1 MKENYTFSVLL
12 NKLSNIKGIYV
23 LLLAISMLFTI
34 NKVQAQCTNSSSYGS
49 ATAPTSGTVTI
60 STCNYLEEY
69 SPISSVVSG
78 TTYSCAIITGGYVTI
93 RSGSYNGAVVAHGTS
108 PLQWTATSSGTYYAH
123 WNTNSSCGTTTGCV
137 TTTITFVSTGAPPC
151 SCPAI
156 VSTFPYSEGF
166 ETGMGYWENRPG
178 DDFDWTRQTGGT
190 SSGGTGPSA
199 AAEGSYYMYT
209 ESSTPN
215 YSNKTATMYGPCLDF
230 SSMGGI
236 DMSFQ
241 YHMYGA
247 VMGTLYLE
255 ASGDNCGT
263 WNTVWSL
270 SGDQGNSWHTANVD
284 LSTYAGNSS
293 VQLRFRGLTSTSYTS
308 DMSIDDIEIIEAV
321 APPCSPIVSSYPCN
335 YMWITNVTTSGG
347 LTNFNSTSG
356 CSSTSYTDYSGT
368 YSVSQVQ
375 GGVVNLSLTTQS
387 YGMDHVVW
395 IDFNDDLTFSAGEK
409 VLTYVN
415 PSSTTAVNTSFTIP
429 VGATLGSHKM
439 RIRSDY
445 YGTTTPTDPC
455 AALTYGETED
465 YTCIVAVAVI
475 LPITPNTPTSNSP
488 GCGSV
493 TITANGTPPSGETW
507 YWQTSASGT
516 STTSSG
522 STYNVTT
529 SGTYYIRSYR
539 TSDGAWSAAASVAVT
554 VNPLPIISAI
564 SATPA
569 TICSGGSSNLNATST
584 GNIIHWW
591 NAATGGTEIGTSA
604 SGANYAVTPSANTT
618 YFAEAVESVSSNEL
632 IISEICTASSD
643 WIEIQNTSGGTWN
656 KSGWILA
663 VSNSGSSIN
672 SYNSNFWSLGSFT
685 TDQVKFKDDVS
696 SSSQYWGSNLMWSSS
711 YGGWAMIIDDAGN
724 VIDEVFWGFSA
735 SEIALFNATINGHVI
750 TASSFD
756 WDTDGISSY
765 SNDYIARSTYNQH
778 QSIDWVNVTIHS
790 QNLENPGIQ
799 NVSGSGTGCTSA
811 TRTPVTVT
819 VYSSFSTGAI
829 NTTGQTICSGDNP
842 SIIGST
848 TAASGG
854 DGTITY
860 SWRSS
865 ANSYASAILG
875 AISSTYTPPAG
886 LTTTTSYRRYAKD
899 NTCSTT
905 PTVSTGTW
913 TVTVNPLPTGVSAGS
928 DVTICNGSSSQLSG
942 SANLSTVSCSLTT
955 TFAAGN
961 GAGGG
966 NMFDLTT
973 GVNSIEIDAF
983 TILPYSTATQTVNVY
998 YKSGSYVGSETTS
1011 GSWILLG
1018 TYSINGVTSTQY
1030 YLDIANLIIPANQ
1043 TYGIYVNFNAKY
1055 TTLTANTTYSDS
1067 YLTLT
1072 AGVGLGGLFTSVFS
1086 PRAFNGIV
1094 HYNVQAQLTCS
1105 WSPTTG
1111 LSNPNILNPVA
1122 TPSSTTTYTMTA
1134 TASGCGVSDNVTVNV
1149 DPLPTASAG
1158 GSQDICVNETATV
1171 SGASASNGTIAWTED
1186 GAGSITSGATTLTPT
1201 YTPAAGDAGNTV
1213 TLTMT
1218 VNSNNN
1224 CSGETA
1230 TGTWTVT
1237 VRPDFTAGTI
1247 LSTGETICQG
1257 TDPANIS
1264 STAVASGGDNTI
1276 TYKWQANG
1284 VDISGATSASYNPP
1298 GGLTVTTTYRRWAH
1312 DGTCNTGF
1320 EVAGGSWVVT
1330 VTTAPTPGGIGTGDY
1345 FWTGANG
1352 NSWDDVTNWLYYN
1365 GTLYSVATLLPSATS
1380 NVFIQSY
1387 DAGTCATTNAVTTA
1401 SSTVYCEDMNIGT
1414 GLTLGGLSSLEVTG
1428 DWNNSGTFNAG
1439 NGTVAF
1445 NGSGL
1450 QTINAGV
1457 GNFNNILFDN
1467 SFGNHADIE
1476 ITSPMTIEGTATFTH
1491 GIVYYSGGGSLT
1503 FINSATANVS
1513 SNNSFVDGMITKTG
1527 INEFIFPTGDV
1538 SSQDFDGNGSVE
1550 YAIAGALG
1558 IHPTGASTVTVT
1570 AQYNFSNTYMPD
1582 WWEHGGNMDL
1592 NLHHVSNR
1600 ENWIVNSDQDM
1611 AVTLYW
1617 FDNTHVDDAICV
1629 HGFDDGISGD
1639 FVASDLL
1646 VAYWNGSM
1654 WANIDFNSDP
1664 LLTSFT
1670 HDAGFIR
1677 SRFPVTFGAK
1687 SNKIITFGS
1696 KSNENPLPVN
1706 LVKFEAD
1713 CNNGNIDIQWTTASE
1728 INNDYF
1734 TIERSSNAKDFD
1746 QIGKIDGNGNSNNL
1760 LNYIFKDPNFSD
1772 GINYYRLTQVD
1783 YDGTS
1788 KTYNFIQAS
1797 CNQTTANQSV
1807 VIYPNPFRDIIYIYL
1822 ENFDKTDKI
1831 NVELFNHYG
1840 QIIMEYEY
1848 QNAEISSIDL
1858 SKLPPAM
1865 YMIVLTSGD
1874 NIFTKKII
1882 KN

>member
-49 ATAPTSGTVTI
+49 ATAPTSGSETF
-60 STCNYLEEY
+60 STCSFQTEY
-69 SPISSVVSG
+69 STINSVVSG
-78 TTYSCAIITGGYVTI
+78 TTYSCAISTGGYVTI

-123 WNTNSSCGTTTGCV
+123 WNTNSSCGTNTGCV
-137 TTTITFVSTGAPPC
+137 TTTITFVSSGGAPPC

-415 PSSTTAVNTSFTIP
+415 PSNTTAVNTSFTIP

-539 TSDGAWSAAASVAVT
+539 TGDGAWSAAASVA
-554 VNPLPIISAI
+554 
-564 SATPA
+564 
-569 TICSGGSSNLNATST
+569 
-584 GNIIHWW
+584 
-591 NAATGGTEIGTSA
+591 
-604 SGANYAVTPSANTT
+604 
-618 YFAEAVESVSSNEL
+618 
-632 IISEICTASSD
+632 
-643 WIEIQNTSGGTWN
+643 
-656 KSGWILA
+656 
-663 VSNSGSSIN
+663 
-672 SYNSNFWSLGSFT
+672 
-685 TDQVKFKDDVS
+685 
-696 SSSQYWGSNLMWSSS
+696 
-711 YGGWAMIIDDAGN
+711 
-724 VIDEVFWGFSA
+724 
-735 SEIALFNATINGHVI
+735 
-750 TASSFD
+750 
-756 WDTDGISSY
+756 
-765 SNDYIARSTYNQH
+765 
-778 QSIDWVNVTIHS
+778 
-790 QNLENPGIQ
+790 
-799 NVSGSGTGCTSA
+799 
-811 TRTPVTVT
+811 
-819 VYSSFSTGAI
+819 
-829 NTTGQTICSGDNP
+829 
-842 SIIGST
+842 
-848 TAASGG
+848 
-854 DGTITY
+854 
-860 SWRSS
+860 
-865 ANSYASAILG
+865 
-875 AISSTYTPPAG
+875 
-886 LTTTTSYRRYAKD
+886 
-899 NTCSTT
+899 
-905 PTVSTGTW
+905 
-913 TVTVNPLPTGVSAGS
+913 VTVNPLPTGVSAGS

-961 GAGGG
+961 GCGGG

-973 GVNSIEIDAF
+973 GANPIEIDAF
-983 TILPYSTATQTVNVY
+983 TILPGSTATQTVNVY

-1072 AGVGLGGLFTSVFS
+1072 AGIGLCGQFSSVCS

-1094 HYNVQAQLTCS
+1094 HYNVQAQPTCS

-1134 TASGCGVSDNVTVNV
+1134 TASGCGVSDNVAVNVDPLPTASAGGSQDICVNETATVSGASASNGTIAWTENGAGSITSGATTLTPTYTPAAGDASGTITLTMTVTSDNACTPQIATATYTVNV

-1538 SSQDFDGNGSVE
+1538 SIQDFDGNGSVE

-1600 ENWIVNSDQDM
+1600 ENWVVNSDQDM
-1611 AVTLYW
+1611 PVTLYW